1 MTFLWPSMLFLLL
14 LAPLLTLLYLRLQR
28 RRPSARAAF
37 SLPAATPAA
46 SGPVPGARRTPGFR
60 RHVPALLFLLSLVVL
75 LVALARPHAQ
85 LRLPRIEGT
94 VVLVFDVS
102 ASMSAAD
109 VEPSRLEAAKA
120 AAREFV
126 LSQPPTV
133 KIAIVSF
140 AGSGFTVQ
148 TPTNDT
154 NSLLATIDRLKPGS
168 GTSLGQGILTAL
180 NTIAVDAGLTSGV
193 EAETPTPMPTPA
205 GGQGGPGGPP
215 LDALLAQ
222 LPAGPYPASTIV
234 ILSDGENTESVDPLE
249 AAVAAAERDVRI
261 DTLGFGA
268 TAGTVIEVDGF
279 SVHTALDEGSLASI
293 ADAARGTYH
302 PTAGQEDLKEVY
314 ASLTPEL
321 VVKPEAMEVT
331 SVFAGAGIALLLLGS
346 LLSILWFNR
355 LL

>member
-1 MTFLWPSMLFLLL
+1 MTFLWPSMLLLLL
-14 LAPLLTLLYLRLQR
+14 LAPVLVLLYLRLQGR
-28 RRPSARAAF
+28 RRAARTAF
-37 SLPAATPAA
+37 SLPAADAPTRRPA
-46 SGPVPGARRTPGFR
+46 PGFR
-60 RHVPALLFLLSLVVL
+60 RHLPALFFLLSLIAL

-94 VVLVFDVS
+94 VALVFDVS
-102 ASMSAAD
+102 ASMGAAD

-133 KIAIVSF
+133 KIAIISF

-154 NSLLATIDRLKPGS
+154 NSLLATIDRLQPGS

-180 NTIAVDAGLTSGV
+180 NAIAVDAGLASGV
-193 EAETPTPMPTPA
+193 EAGTPTPAPTPA
-205 GGQGGPGGPP
+205 AGQEAQGGPP

-222 LPAGPYPASTIV
+222 LPEGPYPASTIV
-234 ILSDGENTESVDPLE
+234 VLSDGENTESIDPVE

-261 DTLGFGA
+261 DTLGFG
-268 TAGTVIEVDGF
+268 TPGGTVIEVDGF
-279 SVHTALDEGSLASI
+279 SVQTSLNEESLARI
-293 ADAARGTYH
+293 ADAGRGTYH
-302 PTAGQEDLKEVY
+302 PTADQEDLKEVY
-314 ASLTPEL
+314 ANLTPEL

-331 SVFAGAGIALLLLGS
+331 SVFAGAGIALLVIGS
-346 LLSILWFNR
+346 VLSMLWFNR

>member
-1 MTFLWPSMLFLLL
+1 
-14 LAPLLTLLYLRLQR
+14 
-28 RRPSARAAF
+28 
-37 SLPAATPAA
+37 LPA
-46 SGPVPGARRTPGFR
+46 
-60 RHVPALLFLLSLVVL
+60 LFFLVSLVVL

-102 ASMSAAD
+102 ASMGATD

-148 TPTNDT
+148 TPTSDT
-154 NSLLATIDRLKPGS
+154 NSLLATIDRLQPGS
-168 GTSLGQGILTAL
+168 GTSLGQGVLTAL
-180 NTIAVDAGLTSGV
+180 NAIAVDAGLASGV
-193 EAETPTPMPTPA
+193 EPDEAAATPTPAPGQEPS
-205 GGQGGPGGPP
+205 QGGAPW
-215 LDALLAQ
+215 DALLAQ
-222 LPAGPYPASTIV
+222 LPEGAYPASTIV
-234 ILSDGENTESVDPLE
+234 ILSDGENNQSIDPLE
-249 AAVAAAERDVRI
+249 AAQAAAERDVRI
-261 DTLGFGA
+261 DTLGFGTPGGA
-268 TAGTVIEVDGF
+268 VLEVDGF
-279 SVHTALDEGSLASI
+279 TVHTALDEGSLTQI
-293 ADAARGTYH
+293 AETAGGAYH
-302 PTAGQEDLKEVY
+302 PTAGEEDLKEVY

-331 SVFAGAGIALLLLGS
+331 SVFAGAGIVMLLIGS
-346 LLSILWFNR
+346 LLSMLWFNR